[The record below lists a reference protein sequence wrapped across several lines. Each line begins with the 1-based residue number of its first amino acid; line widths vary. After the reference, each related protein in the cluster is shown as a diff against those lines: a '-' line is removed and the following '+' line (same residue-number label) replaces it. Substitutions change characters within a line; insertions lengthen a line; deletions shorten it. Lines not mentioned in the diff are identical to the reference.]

1 MTPPHP
7 APRAPRDPAAAPAEP
22 GTGQPP
28 EIAVFG
34 SDPELL
40 RQLRIAGPAMSIV
53 AARNAGTLI
62 NLLRAGHCAA
72 LVIDAGAVGPG
83 AAIAVMRLYQHFPSL
98 PVIAVGKR
106 EDELRLGHLISA
118 GRIYR
123 FLHRPLSA
131 ARTRHFLEAA
141 LRRHAELQLRH
152 PEAPAAADTAS
163 GSQAALRRI
172 PARHALVAGVL
183 LVIASCAL
191 WWLWPAS
198 PAHATASVSATRSVP
213 PRMP

>member
-7 APRAPRDPAAAPAEP
+7 DPRARRDPAAAPAAP

-40 RQLRIAGPAMSIV
+40 RQLRLAAPAMSIV

-62 NLLRAGHCAA
+62 NLLKAGHCAA
-72 LVIDAGAVGPG
+72 LVLDTGAVGPG
-83 AAIAVMRLYQHFPSL
+83 AVIAVMRLYQHFPSL
-98 PVIAVGKR
+98 PVIAVGTR

-123 FLHRPLSA
+123 FLHRPLSG
-131 ARTRHFLEAA
+131 ARTRNFLEAA

-152 PEAPAAADTAS
+152 PEAPADVDTAS
-163 GSQAALRRI
+163 ASQAALRRI

-183 LVIASCAL
+183 LVVAGFGL
-191 WWLWPAS
+191 WWLWPS
-198 PAHATASVSATRSVP
+198 SSAHATVSVSTTRSAP
-213 PRMP
+213 PRTP